1 MKKIFDT
8 LFRKKVNT
16 VTVSD
21 ETKHKCRYFLQY
33 ILIPKF
39 VEDIRLGKLKYES
52 LFNINLYKT
61 AAEKFYGKNFFFEW
75 NSFECLE
82 LPFDDVYAACLFTF
96 PKPLIAPDAMYGTV
110 LVNLKNGAAA
120 YYTLELTDDGDYLL
134 GQSSVD
140 KHYTFGS
147 IGNTQ
152 GAVLYYYLIWVGE
165 QRRFLV

>member
-61 AAEKFYGKNFFFEW
+61 AAEKFYGKHFIS
-75 NSFECLE
+75 SF
-82 LPFDDVYAACLFTF
+82 
-96 PKPLIAPDAMYGTV
+96 PDRQTKKSLSA
-110 LVNLKNGAAA
+110 
-120 YYTLELTDDGDYLL
+120 
-134 GQSSVD
+134 Q
-140 KHYTFGS
+140 
-147 IGNTQ
+147 
-152 GAVLYYYLIWVGE
+152 
-165 QRRFLV
+165 